1 MARQPDKGIYEN
13 FLRRDGRLNRLRY
26 FKRIVLIGIIDA
38 IIGAVIGAV
47 ASDDF
52 GQLSTMGDILDK
64 IFAILFLIPQFCLM
78 IRRLHDMNKGN
89 TLAYVNVILGV
100 VSLFLVEHMVASI
113 SSGEPLMVESTIA
126 GVFLIAQVVISL
138 YILFCPGTKGDNNYG
153 SDPLEREPV

>member
-1 MARQPDKGIYEN
+1 MARQPDNGIYEN

-26 FKRIVLIGIIDA
+26 FKRIVLIGIIDI

-52 GQLSTMGDILDK
+52 GQLSTMGDILNK
-64 IFAILFLIPQFCLM
+64 IVAIIFLIPQFCLM
-78 IRRLHDMNKGN
+78 VRRLQDMNKGN
-89 TLAYVNVILGV
+89 TLAYLNVILGV
-100 VSLFLVEHMVASI
+100 VSLFLLEHMVASI

-126 GVFLIAQVVISL
+126 GVCLIAQVVISL
-138 YILFCPGTKGDNNYG
+138 YMLFCPGTKGDNDYG